1 MIANLSLR
9 IGLGQVLTNNVLSL
23 FVGDEIDASLD
34 LDRAEYTANTLQALK
49 NRISQ
54 ILLITHKRPSA
65 DYISSWD
72 VDRRG
77 VSHGLYGPAARS
89 ARYLVI
95 VKPRN
100 CVHKELLRLNAC
112 CQYGRVNSGRAGA
125 TQQGHGAGR
134 RPESFSL
141 HQSSYRSHTRPC
153 RSAPIARANVHRR

>member
-77 VSHGLYGPAARS
+77 VSANSTQARS
-89 ARYLVI
+89 IDNDAESAIAEARRTAQGDGSTAAAA
-95 VKPRN
+95 P
-100 CVHKELLRLNAC
+100 LR
-112 CQYGRVNSGRAGA
+112 GP
-125 TQQGHGAGR
+125 TM
-134 RPESFSL
+134 P
-141 HQSSYRSHTRPC
+141 SSCGTPPT
-153 RSAPIARANVHRR
+153 AK